1 MTERFLFGLLAG
13 AAWSAASLW
22 CLSRLLGSWLGPSP
36 SRWRVGVW
44 LAVKIILYSAAWKLI
59 SHPAVSL
66 AAFSLGFTAVLVAA
80 LVWALLRAQRP
91 ALVRTHVR

>member
-13 AAWSAASLW
+13 AAWHAASLW
-22 CLSRLLGSWLGPSP
+22 CFSRLLGSWLGPSP
-36 SRWRVGVW
+36 SRRRVGIW
-44 LAVKIILYSAAWKLI
+44 LAVKIVLYGAAWKLV
-59 SHPAVSL
+59 SHPAISL